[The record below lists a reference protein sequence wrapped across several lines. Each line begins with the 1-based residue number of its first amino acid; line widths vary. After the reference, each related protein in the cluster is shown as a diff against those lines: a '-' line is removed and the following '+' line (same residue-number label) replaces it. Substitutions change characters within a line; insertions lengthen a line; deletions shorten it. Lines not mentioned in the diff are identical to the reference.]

1 MRTPLADC
9 FVCPI
14 PIDGKYSF
22 PSREIIGTR
31 QSARKKERST
41 KLYSKGKE
49 KTRSERDRG
58 KEVVKKEKKGEG
70 EERWKERKEQ
80 KVVEGEHHQLEH
92 CGRLR
97 IRASRATV
105 RDCVWVPAC
114 TWSRRLWSRRC
125 RGRKEPKSNGGKC
138 RTRLAL
144 AAGEYCVRCTRARA
158 SPALGVG
165 VWVWSSEW
173 TSLD

>member
-22 PSREIIGTR
+22 PSRETIGTR

-58 KEVVKKEKKGEG
+58 KEVVKKEKKAREKKDGKRE
-70 EERWKERKEQ
+70 KNRK
-80 KVVEGEHHQLEH
+80 
-92 CGRLR
+92 
-97 IRASRATV
+97 
-105 RDCVWVPAC
+105 
-114 TWSRRLWSRRC
+114 
-125 RGRKEPKSNGGKC
+125 
-138 RTRLAL
+138 
-144 AAGEYCVRCTRARA
+144 
-158 SPALGVG
+158 
-165 VWVWSSEW
+165 
-173 TSLD
+173 